1 MTLIPGITN
10 DVFIKHIFPFTA
22 EQIRCCSR
30 ELNELYL
37 NKFKLSYLLQEAAKK
52 YPLVVA
58 SCAHVATMRIIEM
71 LIADNN
77 NSGIISVFRLIVRT
91 RDTIALYKLY
101 TLYKPNILQ
110 LLTDSVAIL
119 ETIGINDL
127 FTQTYMWMYG
137 VQSGI
142 SGKTSP
148 VDLTTSELMRL
159 ILRTVNNHIKDGF
172 TEYRNDVV
180 TRYAI
185 RLIKNGDK
193 RAKQFVAGL
202 RDKYFTAILGIR
214 IYAVKTNNV
223 DIVCMLIKKYRWLD
237 DPVTY
242 ACLIK
247 HNKIKLI
254 IQQQHLR
261 QHMLYV
267 ALLMNRID
275 IIHTVKRINY
285 ETELCDVLLNSVNTT
300 NKYHQERWICSM
312 IMSHSNSNSLRRLL
326 VYLNR
331 SDLLEYSA
339 QIASCG
345 VKLCRDD
352 VDDVGSEIVTKAV
365 KLGLCNSH
373 LRVKHLAATNTE
385 IRYDDIVDTRRIA
398 DIFIQ
403 TTLGLLL
410 KYRTMDEYI
419 LYRSQVNPT
428 IPMLHRFHERRI
440 ALQLAR
446 RGYLKEHFNDIQGY
460 QYNQVFVEAVVSGN
474 HAARRIMAQKII
486 NWDASKWQGYEL
498 HNTNRRDIERI
509 FV

>member
-22 EQIRCCSR
+22 EQIRGCSR

-37 NKFKLSYLLQEAAKK
+37 NKFKLSYLLQDAAKK

-58 SCAHVATMRIIEM
+58 SCAHASTMRIIEM

-137 VQSGI
+137 VQLGMI
-142 SGKTSP
+142 NKTSP

-159 ILRTVNNHIKDGF
+159 ILHTVNNHVKSIFND
-172 TEYRNDVV
+172 YCNDVV

-202 RDKYFTAILGIR
+202 RDKYFTIILNILG
-214 IYAVKTNNV
+214 YAVKTNNV

-247 HNKIKLI
+247 HNKIKLVL
-254 IQQQHLR
+254 QDPHKC
-261 QHMLYV
+261 MLYV

-275 IIHTVKRINY
+275 IIRAVKRINY
-285 ETELCDVLLNSVNTT
+285 ETELCDMLLNSVYTT
-300 NKYHQERWICSM
+300 NKYHREIWICSR
-312 IMSHSNSNSLRRLL
+312 IITHSNTDNLRRLL

-352 VDDVGSEIVTKAV
+352 VDDVGSEIVTKV
-365 KLGLCNSH
+365 VELGLCNPH

-385 IRYDDIVDTRRIA
+385 IQYDHIVYARHTS

-410 KYRTMDEYI
+410 KYRTMDEYM

-428 IPMLHRFHERRI
+428 IPMLHRFHERKI

-460 QYNQVFVEAVVSGN
+460 QYNQVFIEAVVSGN

-486 NWDASKWQGYEL
+486 DWDASKWQGYEL